1 MGQEKGKRAQVTHF
15 MDHAIIMVW
24 RMRRLEPSPLAVT
37 V

>member
-1 MGQEKGKRAQVTHF
+1 MGQEKGKKAQVTI